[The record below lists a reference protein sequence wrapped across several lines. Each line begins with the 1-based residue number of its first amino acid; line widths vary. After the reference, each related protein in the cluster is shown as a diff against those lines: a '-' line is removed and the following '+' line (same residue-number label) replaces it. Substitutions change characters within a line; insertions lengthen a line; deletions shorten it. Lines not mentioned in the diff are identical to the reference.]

1 MSNAGGE
8 GRRPVVFLQGD
19 KFGTLDTNSWTWK
32 NYGDTKDV
40 DTNNLMGTADA
51 FSKMTKTTA
60 IYLARIGV
68 DGTSGNHTARKTL
81 LELHLMNA
89 ALDALKQRHGFEAFH
104 LVGQSGGS
112 KLTGGL
118 IAIRNDIVCA
128 VPGSGPLASNKK
140 PVQN

>member
-1 MSNAGGE
+1 
-8 GRRPVVFLQGD
+8 
-19 KFGTLDTNSWTWK
+19 
-32 NYGDTKDV
+32 
-40 DTNNLMGTADA
+40 
-51 FSKMTKTTA
+51 TTA

-140 PVQN
+140 PVQNPDPGRTFFDASQAIPQISQKRWMRIIVV